1 MNEFQIEPV
10 IVMKDAP
17 KPRRLATLS
26 QARTFVEE
34 ELRRGRPRA
43 WRDLHRRL
51 SSATSV
57 EDAIEAIGVA
67 RVAATRGFA

>member
-10 IVMKDAP
+10 MVMKDAP

>member
-26 QARTFVEE
+26 QAGTFVEE

>member
-34 ELRRGRPRA
+34 ELRRGRPPA